1 MAPALVDA
9 ETDQTDGIQG
19 GAAEMMPTYGILNQS
34 EIDRIHRAT
43 LQVLDKVGVRIYHA
57 GILERLA
64 EAGADVNRNTQIAR
78 MGEPL
83 VMDSLARAGKSY
95 VLYGRDGTHLARFGY
110 GDLVTISTPGQF
122 SWVDSLQ
129 RARRSPT
136 SEDTQKA
143 ILVGDALEHITIVGA
158 MTQPA
163 DIPTPIRDI
172 WLTAQLVKGTTKPTR
187 CWIADGRSAP
197 YVLEIYKAAAGGA
210 EQLRERP
217 QIEAFVEPISPL
229 QMPTTGMEILL
240 EFTRLGLPVSYG
252 PMVQAGATGP
262 ATLAGTLVQENAE
275 TLAGIVITQVLNPGT
290 PVMYGGIPHII
301 DMRTSLISF
310 ASPEQGL
317 MAVAMTQIAK
327 YYGLPVY
334 VNAGLADSKL
344 VDVQSGLEKGMNFL
358 LGALAGA
365 DLVAHLGIAG
375 PDQGASLTQLVVDN
389 EMVAF
394 VKRTLQ
400 GIRVDDEALALA
412 VIGEVGHTG
421 EHLCHPHTVAHFRD
435 EMWMPRM
442 WDRRNWD
449 PWLQDGG
456 RSMAELADQRV
467 QDILQHHTPQPID
480 EALGREI
487 DAIVESAKKHL
498 L

>member
-1 MAPALVDA
+1 MIPR
-9 ETDQTDGIQG
+9 
-19 GAAEMMPTYGILNQS
+19 YGVLTQS
-34 EIDRIHRAT
+34 EINSIHRAT
-43 LQVLDKVGVRIYHA
+43 LQVLSTVGVRIYHA

-64 EAGADVNRNTQIAR
+64 AAGADVDRNTQLVR
-78 MGEPL
+78 MDESL
-83 VMDSLARAGKSY
+83 VMSALASAGKSY
-95 VLYGRDGTHLARFGY
+95 VLYGRDGTRVARFGY

-122 SWVDSLQ
+122 SWVDSL
-129 RARRSPT
+129 RRIRRPPT
-136 SEDTQKA
+136 GEDTHQA
-143 ILVGDALEHITIVGA
+143 ILMGDALEHITIVGA
-158 MTQPA
+158 MTQPV
-163 DIPTPIRDI
+163 DIPTPIRDV

-197 YVLEIYKAAAGGA
+197 YVLEIYKAVAGG
-210 EQLRERP
+210 EQQMRERP
-217 QIEAFVEPISPL
+217 PIEAFVEPISPL
-229 QMPTTGMEILL
+229 QMPTTGMDILL

-275 TLAGIVITQVLNPGT
+275 NLAALVITQVLSPGT

-317 MAVAMTQIAK
+317 MAVAMAQIAK
-327 YYGLPVY
+327 SYGLPAY

-375 PDQGASLTQLVVDN
+375 PDQGASLVQLVVDN
-389 EMVAF
+389 EMVEF
-394 VKRTLQ
+394 VKRTLR
-400 GIRVDDEALALA
+400 GIRVDDETLALD
-412 VIGEVGHTG
+412 VIEDVGHS
-421 EHLCHPHTVAHFRD
+421 EQHLCHPHTVAHFRD
-435 EMWMPRM
+435 EMWMPRL
-442 WDRRNWD
+442 WDRRSWD

-456 RSMAELADQRV
+456 RSMAELADERV
-467 QDILQHHTPQPID
+467 QTILSHHRPEPID
-480 EALGREI
+480 PALAREI
-487 DAIVESAKKHL
+487 DAIVDAAKRHL
-498 L
+498 A